1 MGYHDFIRNTI
12 KKQDSPWDADLTG
25 SVASTVGAKITR
37 FSIVVNTSRQM
48 TSKNLANVDLH
59 SNSFTHLG
67 KSGFDHLRFI
77 LLAFS
82 SELVC
87 FFQSKPAVSAWLP
100 PAVLCSLPKNAAS
113 SGEVIYPPLPSW

>member
-25 SVASTVGAKITR
+25 SVASTVGAKITC
-37 FSIVVNTSRQM
+37 FSIVVNTLRQM
-48 TSKNLANVDLH
+48 TSKNHANVDLH
-59 SNSFTHLG
+59 GNSFTHLG

-82 SELVC
+82 IELIC
-87 FFQSKPAVSAWLP
+87 FFNQNLP
-100 PAVLCSLPKNAAS
+100 
-113 SGEVIYPPLPSW
+113 YPFGCLQPFFILRQRTQRRLVR